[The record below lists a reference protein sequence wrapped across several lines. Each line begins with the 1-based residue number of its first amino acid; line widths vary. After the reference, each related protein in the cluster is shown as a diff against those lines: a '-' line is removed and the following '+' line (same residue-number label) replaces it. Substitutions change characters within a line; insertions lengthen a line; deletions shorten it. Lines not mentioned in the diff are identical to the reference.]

1 MQKQTLNRCLIEAS
15 DQLSL
20 IRHAMDEIESE
31 TCIRFKP
38 RKFANDYVNIFSG
51 RFCKSNLGRIGGQ
64 QELSLNKIKCMQN
77 GIVIHELLHAL
88 GYIHMHSRPNRD
100 KYVKILWQNIDP
112 RFFRE
117 FDRVSP
123 QFFNYYGTS
132 YDYNSIMH
140 YGASAGSKNGGLT
153 IMPKDESHLGSIGQR
168 NGLSAGDIQR
178 INNKYHCNIDKP
190 TYSFF
195 PHYESK
201 GFIPSSFDSNG
212 FVPKI
217 PSYSTFQHHITRD
230 DDEDLFNI

>member
-1 MQKQTLNRCLIEAS
+1 
-15 DQLSL
+15 
-20 IRHAMDEIESE
+20 MDEIERE

-38 RKFANDYVNIFSG
+38 RKFAKDFVNIFAG
-51 RFCKSNLGRIGGQ
+51 RFCKSNLGRVGGQ
-64 QELSLNKIKCMQN
+64 QELSLNKVKCMQN

-123 QFFNYYGTS
+123 QFFNYYGTP

-140 YGASAGSKNGGLT
+140 YGSKAGTKNGGLT
-153 IMPKDESHLGSIGQR
+153 IIPKDEGYLGAIGQR
-168 NGLSAGDIQR
+168 SALSAGDIQR
-178 INNKYHCNIDKP
+178 INNKYNCRVEKR
-190 TYSFF
+190 SFSF
-195 PHYESK
+195 YPRYETN
-201 GFIPSSFDSNG
+201 GFTPIKYDTSG

-217 PSYSTFQHHITRD
+217 PSYSTFKHHD
-230 DDEDLFNI
+230 DDDDLFNLKF